1 MTFDDETPFEEAMIQ
16 ALVANGWKD
25 GIINY
30 PSEEQLV
37 LNWADKLFANN
48 SSIDRLNDQPLTQ
61 GEMRQVMEMVRNLRT
76 PLALNGFINGKS
88 VTITRDNPA
97 DPLHLGKEV
106 KLAIYDRL
114 QIAGGKSTY
123 QIARQPRFERHT
135 HILPKRRGDFVLL
148 INGMPVIHVEL
159 KSSKVSAR
167 QAANQI
173 QNYSHEGVFSDGI
186 FSLVQIFVAMNPEET
201 LYFANPG
208 RDGTFNPDYFF
219 HWADSRNNLIND
231 WSKIASDLLSIP
243 KAHQLTGFYTV
254 ADNSDGVLKV
264 MRSYQYYA
272 ASSISN
278 AVSKWNWER
287 GGQQGGYV
295 WHTTGSGKTMTSFK
309 AAQLIASSG
318 DADKVVFLVDRIELG
333 TQSLDEYRSF
343 ADSVDDVQATESTD
357 ILVSK
362 LSDDEDKRNRLI
374 VTSIQK
380 LSRVNEEQ
388 GRKRKRDLEKIQTM
402 RLVIIVDECHRSTFG
417 DMLVA
422 IKQTFPRAVFFGFTG
437 TPIKEEN
444 QKKLNTTQTIFG
456 KELHNYTIANGIID
470 GNVLGFDK
478 YMVTTYTDKQL
489 RRAVALEKAHADSE
503 AEALADEQRRKTY
516 LHYMNAKEVGMAGH
530 KEADGSYTKGIE
542 DYVPRS
548 QYNRDEHRRCVVKNI
563 RDSWLT
569 QSVGG
574 KFHALLATES
584 IPEAICYYRLF
595 REMMPELR
603 VTALFDPNID
613 NTGGQEF
620 KEDGLVEILEGYN
633 KTFGK
638 EYTMPTHSLFKKD
651 VSLRLAHKKPYNS
664 KDYTP
669 DKQINLLIVVNQM
682 LTGFDS
688 KWINTLYVD
697 KLMEYEN
704 IIQAF
709 SRTNRIFG
717 PEKPF
722 GTIRY
727 YRYPHTMERN
737 IEEAVRVYSDNKPLK
752 LFANP
757 LLHNLQQLNNL
768 YGEIKYVFEHAGITN
783 FERLPLLDADRAQFA
798 KLFAQLNKYL
808 EVAKLQGFQ
817 WKTLHYRLRQP
828 NGKYDEIDVL
838 LDETTYLMLCQRYK
852 ELLPGTGGGGG
863 VEEPPY
869 DIETYLTEID
879 TGQIDADYI
888 NERFNIYLKVQ
899 QKGNATEEE
908 RQAVMEDLHHSF
920 AMLSQEEQKYANIFL
935 HDVESGEARLDSG
948 KKFKDYVV
956 EYMTRAKNTK
966 VHQVAEAFG
975 VDEQLLF
982 DFMTSDVTNQNINA
996 YNRLS
1001 QLMATVSRDKA
1012 LHVLE
1017 KVEKKK
1023 LPPFRVRSKAELFF
1037 KEFILSKGEMDIS
1050 IIQMLGNVEDCDGM
1064 AEFIDTMMTIENGTT
1079 ILRIQAECIT
1089 RFGEQYG
1096 GMSVGDWYRIINA
1109 YVGKKTQRYDLK
1121 PEETFYWQAAES
1133 SPEQGQRMEV

>member
-25 GIINY
+25 GILEY
-30 PSEEQLV
+30 PSEEELV
-37 LNWADKLFANN
+37 QNWADKLFANN
-48 SSIDRLNDQPLTQ
+48 SSIDRLNDQPLTKD
-61 GEMRQVMEMVRNLRT
+61 EMRQVMETVRDLRT
-76 PLALNGFINGKS
+76 PLALNGFINGKN

-97 DPLHLGKEV
+97 DELHLGKEV
-106 KLAIYDRL
+106 KLAIYDR
-114 QIAGGKSTY
+114 QEIAGGKSTY
-123 QIARQPRFERHT
+123 QIARQPRFERHQR
-135 HILPKRRGDFVLL
+135 ILPKRRGDFVLL

-173 QNYSHEGVFSDGI
+173 QKYSHEGVFSDGI

-208 RDGTFNPDYFF
+208 QDGVFNPDYYF
-219 HWADSRNNLIND
+219 HWADKGNNPIND

-243 KAHQLTGFYTV
+243 MAHQLIGFYTV

-278 AVSKWNWER
+278 AVSKWNWKR

-343 ADSVDDVQATESTD
+343 ADSVDDVQATENTD

-362 LSDDEDKRNRLI
+362 LSDDTNKNNRLI

-388 GRKRKRDLEKIQTM
+388 GRKRKRDIEKIQSM
-402 RLVIIVDECHRSTFG
+402 RVVIIVDECHRSTFG
-417 DMLVA
+417 DMLVD
-422 IKQTFPRAVFFGFTG
+422 IRQTFPRAVFFGFTG

-478 YMVTTYTDKQL
+478 YMVTTYTDKEL

-503 AEALADEQRRKTY
+503 QAALGDEQRRKIY
-516 LHYMNAKEVGMAGH
+516 LHYMNAKEVPMAGH
-530 KEADGSYTKGIE
+530 MEASGSYTKGIE

-548 QYNRDEHRRCVVKNI
+548 QYNRDEHRRCVVKDI
-563 RDSWLT
+563 RQSWIT
-569 QSVGG
+569 QSVGN

-584 IPEAICYYRLF
+584 IPEAISYYRLF
-595 REMMPELR
+595 REMMPELQ

-620 KEDGLVEILEGYN
+620 KEDGLIEILEGYN
-633 KTFGK
+633 KMFGK
-638 EYTMPTHSLFKKD
+638 DYTMPTHSLFKKD
-651 VSLRLAHKKPYNS
+651 VSLRLAHKKPYNG
-664 KDYTP
+664 KDFTF

-737 IEEAVRVYSDNKPLK
+737 IEDAVRVYSDNKPLK

-757 LLHNLQQLNNL
+757 LLHNLLQLNSM
-768 YGEIKYVFEHAGITN
+768 YCEIKYVFEHAGEAG
-783 FERLPLLDADRAQFA
+783 FERLPQLDADRAQFA
-798 KLFAQLNKYL
+798 KLFVQLNKYL
-808 EVAKLQGFQ
+808 EAAKLQGFQ
-817 WKTLHYRLRQP
+817 WTKLHYRLKQP
-828 NGKYDEIDVL
+828 NGKYEEIDML
-838 LDETTYLMLCQRYK
+838 IDETTYLMLCQRYK
-852 ELLPGTGGGGG
+852 ELLPESGGGSG

-908 RQAVMEDLHHSF
+908 RQSVMEDLHHSF

-935 HDVESGEARLDSG
+935 HDVESGEACLDSG

-975 VDEQLLF
+975 LDEQLLS

-996 YNRLS
+996 YNRFS
-1001 QLMATVSRDKA
+1001 QLMATVSHDKA
-1012 LHVLE
+1012 LKILE

-1023 LPPFRVRSKAELFF
+1023 LLPFRVMSKVELFL

-1050 IIQMLGNVEDCDGM
+1050 KIQLLDNVEDCDGM
-1064 AEFIDTMMTIENGTT
+1064 AEFIDSLMSIKNGTT
-1079 ILRIQAECIT
+1079 VLQIQAECIT

-1096 GMSVGDWYRIINA
+1096 GMGIGDWYRIINA
-1109 YVGKKTQRYDLK
+1109 YVGKKTHHYDLK
-1121 PEETFYWQAAES
+1121 PEETFYWQAAEP
-1133 SPEQGQRMEV
+1133 SPEQD

>member
-1 MTFDDETPFEEAMIQ
+1 MTFDDERPFEEAMIK

-25 GIINY
+25 GIIDY
-30 PSEEQLV
+30 PTEEQLIQ
-37 LNWADKLFANN
+37 NWADKLFASN
-48 SSIDRLNDQPLTQ
+48 SSIDRLNDQPLTK
-61 GEMRQVMEMVRNLRT
+61 GEMRQVMEKVRELRT

-114 QIAGGKSTY
+114 EIAGGKSTY
-123 QIARQPRFERHT
+123 QIARQPRFERHARV
-135 HILPKRRGDFVLL
+135 LPARRGDLALL

-173 QNYSHEGVFSDGI
+173 QKYSHEGVFSDSI
-186 FSLVQIFVAMNPEET
+186 FSLVQVFVTMNPEET

-208 RDGTFNPDYFF
+208 QDGAFNPDYYF
-219 HWADSRNNLIND
+219 HWADARNNPVND
-231 WSKIASDLLSIP
+231 WSEIASALLSIP
-243 KAHQLTGFYTV
+243 MAHQLIGFYTV

-278 AVSKWNWER
+278 AVSKWDWQR

-343 ADSVDDVQATESTD
+343 ADSVDDVQATENTD

-362 LSDDEDKRNRLI
+362 LSDDTNKSNRLI

-380 LSRVNEEQ
+380 LSRVNDEQ
-388 GRKRKRDLEKIQTM
+388 GRKRKRDIEKIQSM
-402 RLVIIVDECHRSTFG
+402 RVVIIVDECHRSTFG
-417 DMLVA
+417 DMLTT
-422 IKQTFPRAVFFGFTG
+422 IRQTFPRAVFFGFTG

-478 YMVTTYTDKQL
+478 YMVTTYTDKEL

-503 AEALADEQRRKTY
+503 QAALGDEQRRKIY
-516 LHYMNAKEVGMAGH
+516 LHYMNAKEVPMAGH
-530 KEADGSYTKGIE
+530 MEADGSYAKGIE

-548 QYNRDEHRRCVVKNI
+548 QYNRDEHRRCVVKDI
-563 RDSWLT
+563 WQSWAT
-569 QSVGG
+569 QSVGN

-584 IPEAICYYRLF
+584 IPEAISYYRLF
-595 REMMPELR
+595 REMMPKLH

-613 NTGGQEF
+613 NTGDQDF
-620 KEDGLVEILEGYN
+620 KEDGLIEILEGYN
-633 KTFGK
+633 KMFGK
-638 EYTMPTHSLFKKD
+638 DYTMPTHSLFKKD
-651 VSLRLAHKKPYNS
+651 VSLRLAHKKPYNGNGF
-664 KDYTP
+664 TA
-669 DKQINLLIVVNQM
+669 DKQINLLIVVDQM

-697 KLMEYEN
+697 KLMVYEN

-757 LLHNLQQLNNL
+757 LLHNLQQLNSVF
-768 YGEIKYVFEHAGITN
+768 GEIKYVFEHAGEAN
-783 FERLPLLDADRAQFA
+783 FERLPQLDADRAQFA
-798 KLFAQLNKYL
+798 KLFAKLNKHL
-808 EVAKLQGFQ
+808 EAAKLQGFQ
-817 WKTLHYRLRQP
+817 WTKLHYHLKHP
-828 NGKYDEIDVL
+828 NGKQEEIDVL
-838 LDETTYLMLCQRYK
+838 IDETTYLTLCQRYK
-852 ELLPGTGGGGG
+852 ELMPGNGGAGG

-888 NERFNIYLKVQ
+888 NERFNIYLSVQ

-908 RQAVMEDLHHSF
+908 RQAVMEELHHSF

-935 HDVESGEARLDSG
+935 HDVESGEARLDHG

-956 EYMTRAKNTK
+956 EYMAHAKNTK
-966 VHQVAEAFG
+966 VHCVAEAFG
-975 VDEQLLF
+975 LDEQLLS

-996 YNRLS
+996 YNRFS
-1001 QLMATVSRDKA
+1001 QLMDTVSPDKA
-1012 LHVLE
+1012 LKILE

-1023 LPPFRVRSKAELFF
+1023 LLPFRVMSKVELFL
-1037 KEFILSKGEMDIS
+1037 KGFILSKGEMDIS
-1050 IIQMLGNVEDCDGM
+1050 KIQLLDNVEGCDGM
-1064 AEFIDTMMTIENGTT
+1064 AEFIDSLMSIKNGTT
-1079 ILRIQAECIT
+1079 VLHIQAECIN

-1096 GMSVGDWYRIINA
+1096 GMSIGDWYRIINA
-1109 YVGKKTQRYDLK
+1109 YVGKRTHHYDIK
-1121 PEETFYWQAAES
+1121 RDETFFWQAAEP
-1133 SPEQGQRMEV
+1133 SPGKD